1 MRARGFRF
9 ITRALAAAS
18 ALPLAAAAA
27 TAAAPPPP
35 PPPPPPAHVEDIVDP
50 STGLSFPSHA
60 RGLALVGTG
69 TRIKYGFVKVY
80 SVGLYV
86 DGARAA
92 AGARGGAA
100 ALAAVA
106 DGALGA
112 ELVIKLCRDVGAKE
126 LGAALQDSIA
136 PRVRAR
142 AARDGAEPA
151 ADLAAL
157 AALGPALS
165 AAAGALLPAGTEVSF
180 RWVRADDTLAVTVNG
195 APAAAPARV
204 PALCGGFFE
213 TYVGAEPLI
222 PAARAAWIAGIE
234 ARA

>member
-1 MRARGFRF
+1 MRRLA
-9 ITRALAAAS
+9 TRALAAAS
-18 ALPLAAAAA
+18 ALPLYAFTA

-35 PPPPPPAHVEDIVDP
+35 PPPAPVHTDA
-50 STGLSFPSHA
+50 STGLAFPTRA
-60 RGLALVGTG
+60 RGRELVGTG
-69 TRIKYGFVKVY
+69 TRVKFGFVKVY

-86 DGARAA
+86 DGAAPRA
-92 AGARGGAA
+92 AGARDGAA
-100 ALAAVA
+100 TLAAVA